1 MAQPELAHQALERVL
16 RSIAGEPLVVL
27 LSGHPDPDSIGSAL
41 AHQRICQ
48 HCGVPATIA
57 HVQPVSLREN
67 RALVKLLAIDLL
79 QISSGAQLASF
90 RHLSLVDT
98 TTAEESLDVPV
109 DLRLLTVV
117 DHHRVPTLPSALFV
131 DVRPTAG
138 AASSMYA
145 EYLQHG
151 LAPLGGGQTGDSR
164 VATALFFGIQTDS
177 DDFALAQQADFLA
190 AAYLKPLCDE
200 EVLKRVG
207 RRTVSAAAMNVLG
220 QALAELVVV
229 RDFAV
234 AGVGIVDPGYRDAIA
249 IAADFI
255 LRREDIDTV
264 LVYGIVEDRIV
275 GSLRTNNPS
284 VDPPVFLRAAFGLD
298 RQGKPYGGGRAEK
311 GGFQIPLGF
320 LAEVEGTDALWEIV
334 EESVIT
340 HLARVIPDL
349 RRPSKRGRPEAE
361 PGPG

>member
-1 MAQPELAHQALERVL
+1 MAQPESAHLALERVL
-16 RSIAGEPLVVL
+16 RSVAGEPLVVL

-79 QISSGAQLASF
+79 QVTSGAHLARF
-90 RHLSLVDT
+90 KHLSLVDT
-98 TTAEESLDVPV
+98 TTPEESLDLPA
-109 DLRLLTVV
+109 DLHLLTVV
-117 DHHRVPTLPSALFV
+117 DHHRVASLPSADFV
-131 DVRPTAG
+131 DVRANVG
-138 AASSMYA
+138 AACSICTDYF
-145 EYLQHG
+145 QQG
-151 LAPLGGGQTGDSR
+151 LAPLGAGGAGDSR

-177 DDFALAQQADFLA
+177 DDFALAQQTDFLA
-190 AAYLKPLCDE
+190 AAYLKPFCDE

-207 RRTVSAAAMNVLG
+207 RRTVSAAAMSVLG
-220 QALAELVVV
+220 RALAELVVV

-234 AGVGIVDPGYRDAIA
+234 AGVGIVDSGHRDAIA

-264 LVYGIVEDRIV
+264 IVYGIVEDRIV

-284 VDPPVFLRAAFGLD
+284 VDPPLFLRTAFGLD

-320 LAEVEGTDALWEIV
+320 LAEVEGTDALWKIV

-349 RRPSKRGRPEAE
+349 RRPSKRGRAEAE
-361 PGPG
+361 PALG